1 MAGEELG
8 AGAGKSYSETTEANY
23 VTGIRSVVG
32 KQLFDTIQF
41 ITSEKQE
48 MFGSPWQKQVCA
60 KVGVLEEHQQLFWK
74 RKGMQEARRS
84 LNRRRQNTT
93 TAMKKHF
100 LGKTRME
107 EDVKM
112 QGSTNIAH
120 FCAGMLSA
128 LLFEQISTRRRCHCQ
143 SLELY

>member
-1 MAGEELG
+1 MPTLINITNHDVAREELG
-8 AGAGKSYSETTEANY
+8 GAGKSYSETTEANY

-60 KVGVLEEHQQLFWK
+60 KVGVLQHHQELFWK

-100 LGKTRME
+100 LSKAKME
-107 EDVKM
+107 ENDKM
-112 QGSTNIAH
+112 
-120 FCAGMLSA
+120 
-128 LLFEQISTRRRCHCQ
+128 LLGPLT
-143 SLELY
+143 LL